1 MLPTQANPS
10 DKGVFHVIHQGLI
23 TGIYLKSGKLWN
35 DSLRRLVQSKLALEF
50 TNPMWSNCS
59 SWNESVLYC
68 AQGSIESIRP
78 PRKIC
83 PLELLSELYPHGTVI
98 LLEDDDQILPYKGHF
113 RPITVSVRRRAGGM
127 LHGPL
132 FNVTAPSQ
140 PGLPAPAPRQLNAL
154 QCKLN
159 DAFIWQ
165 PLAEARARPSGKA
178 TRSLRPLGTIGE
190 SSLHVATIPEP
201 VSQSALQPDSRSA
214 LQPASQ
220 PALQFAS
227 QSAPQLA
234 SQPVSQPVSQLASQ
248 PNSQPASQPAPQ
260 PDSQPDLQSDSQSD
274 WQSDLQPDLQ
284 LASQHDWQY
293 DWRSDSQ
300 PPSQPA
306 SPPPT
311 LVDPASPPPFLHNET
326 FNAGGRVNLP
336 YAQAPLRFSYHTKEE
351 ADRRLRVLSEL
362 RRCGSVIEEQ
372 INTYMIISLL
382 QTDMSS
388 DSLRLIRR
396 VLADL

>member
-1 MLPTQANPS
+1 MSSTSPAFVMLPTQANPS
-10 DKGVFHVIHQGLI
+10 DQGVFHVIHQGLI
-23 TGIYLKSGKLWN
+23 TGIYLKAGKFWN
-35 DSLRRLVQSKLALEF
+35 DSLRRLVQSQLALEF
-50 TNPMWSNCS
+50 TKPMWSNCS
-59 SWNESVLYC
+59 SWNESVIYC
-68 AQGSIESIRP
+68 TQGSIESTYHDGPPLVRP

-83 PLELLSELYPHGTVI
+83 PLELLSELYPHGSVI
-98 LLEDDDQILPYKGHF
+98 LLEDDDQILPYKGRF

-140 PGLPAPAPRQLNAL
+140 PGLPPPTPRQLNAL

-165 PLAEARARPSGKA
+165 PLAEARAGPGGKA
-178 TRSLRPLGTIGE
+178 TRSLRPLSTIGQ
-190 SSLHVATIPEP
+190 SLLQVAIAPQP
-201 VSQSALQPDSRSA
+201 VSQSALQPD

-220 PALQFAS
+220 PA
-227 QSAPQLA
+227 
-234 SQPVSQPVSQLASQ
+234 SQPVSQPASQ
-248 PNSQPASQPAPQ
+248 PDSQLTSQPTPQ
-260 PDSQPDLQSDSQSD
+260 PDSQLDSQCDSQSD

-336 YAQAPLRFSYHTKEE
+336 YARAPLFFSYHTKEE

-362 RRCGSVIEEQ
+362 RRCGSVVEEQ

-388 DSLRLIRR
+388 DNLRLIRR